1 MARKFGKKNV
11 ITLDIMGRYNLGLI
25 GQSGVGK
32 TTLAKEVCEK
42 LVGEDGYLILQLGRE
57 DGADGISGIMYE
69 SVPDWDTFEE
79 IVDDIIENKATDY
92 KDLKVIGYD
101 TLDELIRLAEEETL
115 RQWNRKQDSEKKP
128 KYAETINGCFGGFG
142 RGEKHAIEIIQEKM
156 WELKQVGVSMFLI
169 GHTKTK
175 TLTDPVTDQEYDM
188 LTTNMQ
194 NNYFNAFVTKLHV
207 LGVASINRE
216 IDKVETGKVNIVT
229 KQKEFKGKVSD
240 ARRII
245 TFRDDNFAIDSKS
258 RFANIVPQIP
268 LDSDEFIKAIKDA
281 ILAEASKDGLSKP
294 VEEVEKEQA
303 QQEEERVAKE
313 LKKKQIEKDEE
324 KLQSMVDDIDRYYKK
339 FHKTKP
345 INLKELL
352 LLQKELDI
360 KYTDIQ
366 ESDMKLSEKLEVAE
380 KLLATIG

>member
-1 MARKFGKKNV
+1 MARKFGRKNK

-32 TTLAKEVCEK
+32 STLVKEVCEK
-42 LVGEDGYLILQLGRE
+42 LVGEDGYIILQIGRE

-69 SVPDWDTFEE
+69 TVPDWDTFEE
-79 IVDDIIENKATDY
+79 LVDDIIENKATDY
-92 KDLKVIGYD
+92 KDLKVLGYD
-101 TLDELIRLAEEETL
+101 TLDELIRLAEDETL
-115 RQWNRKQDSEKKP
+115 RQWNRKQDTEKKP

-142 RGEKHAIEIIQEKM
+142 RGEKHAIEIIQDKM

-175 TLTDPVTDQEYDM
+175 TLTDPVTGQEYDM

-216 IDKVETGKVNIVT
+216 IDKVETGKVNMVT
-229 KQKEFKGKVSD
+229 KQKEVKGKIQE

-258 RFANIVPQIP
+258 RFAEIVPQIP
-268 LDSDEFIKAIKDA
+268 LDADEFIKALKDA
-281 ILAEASKDGLSKP
+281 ILAEAAKDGGVKP

-303 QQEEERVAKE
+303 EQEEERIAQE

-324 KLQSMVDDIDRYYKK
+324 KLESILLEIDRYYKK

-345 INLKELL
+345 VNLKELL
-352 LLQKELDI
+352 LLQKELGLT
-360 KYTDIQ
+360 YLTVQ
-366 ESDMKLSEKLEVAE
+366 ESDMELNEKLEVAE
-380 KLLATIG
+380 KLVATIN